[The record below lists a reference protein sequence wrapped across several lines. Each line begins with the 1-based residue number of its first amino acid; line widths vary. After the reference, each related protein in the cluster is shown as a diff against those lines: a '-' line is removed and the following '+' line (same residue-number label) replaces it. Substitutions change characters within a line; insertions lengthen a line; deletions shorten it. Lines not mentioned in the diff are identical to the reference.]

1 MTLVVGTYF
10 AICLIRL
17 LIASVTDSIFILH
30 ISPSIGALLTITA
43 ASSNAPILFAFSSE
57 YRQAFRKHLRKLPL
71 VGGIFLTQI
80 GQQQQQL
87 ENAVVSMVAAFNNN
101 TIPQPNSVGRV
112 QHITTIGGNGGTAV
126 PKTMAPVV

>member
-17 LIASVTDSIFILH
+17 LLASGTDPIFILH
-30 ISPSIGALLTITA
+30 ITPSIGALLTITA
-43 ASSNAPILFAFSSE
+43 ASSNALILFAF
-57 YRQAFRKHLRKLPL
+57 RKLPL

-87 ENAVVSMVAAFNNN
+87 PNAVVSMVAPFNNN
-101 TIPQPNSVGRV
+101 TIPQPSSVGHV
-112 QHITTIGGNGGTAV
+112 QHITTIGGGGGTAV